1 MPAWSKKKKAP
12 SMRKIQSRLNTA
24 SAEYLSNHAH
34 NRRLVDAF
42 REKQE
47 AARHRRPTRNLDR
60 LEKQGKIRPR
70 ERIERLL
77 DPGTPFLELSSLAAN
92 RAYEGDSPSASSI
105 VGIGIVS
112 GREVLIRAD
121 DPTVKGGAWYPLTA
135 KKIVRALDI
144 ALENHLPVIHLCDSA
159 GGFLQ
164 LQSEVFPDKHMAGR
178 IFRNQAQLSKAGIK
192 QLALVFG
199 NCTAGGAYIPALSD
213 YSVIVRGTGAVF
225 LGGPPLVKAAT
236 GEEVSV
242 EELGGA
248 EMHTS
253 VSGTCDY
260 PANDELDAI
269 RIGREIVAQ
278 WDRPAK
284 WPCQQEA
291 VEAPAYDP
299 AELYGI
305 IPDDIKKQFDM
316 REVIARIVDGSR
328 FHEYQPNY
336 GQTLL
341 CGYANIWGYKV
352 GILANN
358 GVLFNESTL
367 KGAHFIELCNQNKTP
382 LVFLQNITGY
392 MIGREYE
399 RRGITKDGA
408 KMIMAQ
414 ACSRVPKFTVMCN
427 GSFGAGNYGMCGR
440 AFDARFLFTWPNH
453 QIGVMGGDQAAN
465 TLAEVKANQ
474 LRRNGEPLDET
485 VVQALWQ
492 QTRLAYEDQLSAY
505 YSTSEIWDDGIIDPM
520 DTRNALG
527 IAISAS
533 LNAPLGD
540 PGYGVLRF

>member
-1 MPAWSKKKKAP
+1 MRRLQSK
-12 SMRKIQSRLNTA
+12 INTGA
-24 SAEYLSNHAH
+24 ADFRANMAH
-34 NRRLVDAF
+34 NRRVVAEF
-42 REKQE
+42 RAKQE
-47 AARHRRPTRNLDR
+47 AARHLRPQRDMDR
-60 LEKQGKIRPR
+60 LEKQGKMPPR
-70 ERIERLL
+70 KRIEMLL

-92 RAYEGDSPSASSI
+92 RDYDGEAPSASSI
-105 VGIGIVS
+105 VGIGTVS

-121 DPTVKGGAWYPLTA
+121 DPSVKGGAWYPLTV

-144 ALENHLPVIHLCDSA
+144 AMENHLPVIHLCDSA

-164 LQSEVFPDKHMAGR
+164 LQSEVFPDKYAAGR
-178 IFRNQAQLSKAGIK
+178 IFRNQSILSKKRIK
-192 QLALVFG
+192 QLSLVFG
-199 NCTAGGAYIPALSD
+199 HCTAGGAYIPGLSD

-236 GEEVSV
+236 GETVSV

-248 EMHTS
+248 DMHTS

-260 PANDELDAI
+260 PARDEADAI

-284 WPCQQEA
+284 WACQQETP
-291 VEAPAYDP
+291 EDPAYDP

-305 IPDDIKKQFDM
+305 LPDDIKKSFDM
-316 REVIARIVDGSR
+316 REVIARLVDGSR
-328 FHEYQPNY
+328 FHEYQPAY
-336 GQTLL
+336 GTTLV

-358 GVLFNESTL
+358 GVLFNESSL
-367 KGAHFIELCNQNKTP
+367 KGAHFIELCNQNNTP

-414 ACSRVPKFTVMCN
+414 SCSHVPKFTVMCN

-440 AFDARFLFTWPNH
+440 AFDGRFLFTWPNH

-474 LRRNGEPLDET
+474 MRRNGHT
-485 VVQALWQ
+485 VDAAEIEALWKD
-492 QTRLAYEDQLSAY
+492 TRRAYEDQLSAY
-505 YSTSEIWDDGIIDPM
+505 YATSQLWDDGIIDPV
-520 DTRNALG
+520 DTRNALAL
-527 IAISAS
+527 AISAS
-533 LNAPLGD
+533 LNAPLPD
-540 PGYGVLRF
+540 PGYGVFRF

>member
-1 MPAWSKKKKAP
+1 M
-12 SMRKIQSRLNTA
+12 SRLQSAINTA
-24 SAEYLSNHAH
+24 SADFRRNETH
-34 NRRLVDAF
+34 NRRLVADF
-42 REKQE
+42 RKKQE
-47 AARHRRPTRNLDR
+47 AARHSRPQRDLER
-60 LEKQGKIRPR
+60 LERQQKLPPR
-70 ERIERLL
+70 KRIELLL

-92 RAYEGDSPSASSI
+92 MAYGGESPSASSI
-105 VGIGIVS
+105 VGIGVVS
-112 GREVLIRAD
+112 GREVVIRAD

-144 ALENHLPVIHLCDSA
+144 AMENRLPVVHLCDSA

-164 LQSEVFPDKHMAGR
+164 LQSEVFPDRYMAGR
-178 IFRNQAQLSKAGIK
+178 IFRNQSLLSKAGVK

-199 NCTAGGAYIPALSD
+199 HCTAGGAYIPGLSD

-236 GEEVSV
+236 GEDVSV

-248 EMHTS
+248 DMHTS

-260 PANDELDAI
+260 PADNEEHAI
-269 RIGREIVAQ
+269 EIGREIVAQ
-278 WDRPAK
+278 WDRLPRWASQRET
-284 WPCQQEA
+284 PED
-291 VEAPAYDP
+291 PFYDP
-299 AELYGI
+299 AEIYGI
-305 IPDDIKKQFDM
+305 VPDDIKKAFDM
-316 REVIARIVDGSR
+316 REIIARIVDGSR
-328 FHEYQPNY
+328 FHEYQPAY
-336 GQTLL
+336 GTTLV
-341 CGYANIWGYKV
+341 CGFANIWGYKV

-358 GVLFNESTL
+358 GVLFNDSSL
-367 KGAHFIELCNQNKTP
+367 KGAHFIELCNQNNTP

-392 MIGREYE
+392 MVGREYE

-414 ACSRVPKFTVMCN
+414 SCSPVPKFTVMCN

-440 AFDARFLFTWPNH
+440 AFDARFLFSWPNH

-474 LRRNGEPLDET
+474 MRRNGGT
-485 VVQALWQ
+485 VDKAEIERLWED
-492 QTRLAYEDQLSAY
+492 TRKAYQEQLSAY
-505 YSTSEIWDDGIIDPM
+505 YSTSELWDDGIIDPL

-533 LNAPLGD
+533 LNAPLG
-540 PGYGVLRF
+540 PSGYGVFRF